1 MGTFEIA
8 MGGTV
13 VSIGGT
19 RPRGGS
25 VVDPDSFT
33 ARTGRALRY
42 DEAEAA
48 LAAGRPLAVA
58 AELAAK
64 ALERQAFDEAWDSFG
79 APEGGTT
86 PTEWA

>member
-1 MGTFEIA
+1 MAAFEIA

-13 VSIGGT
+13 VSVGGT

-42 DEAEAA
+42 DAAEAA

-58 AELAAK
+58 AELAIQ
-64 ALERQAFDEAWDSFG
+64 ALVREEFEAAWDSFG
-79 APEGGTT
+79 APEGGCL